1 MNLGAVFFY
10 FLQGSYGRLGLGDSA
25 NQAQPKRVEIPTD
38 SGVKMV
44 SSSKGSDGHTLAVT
58 VDGQLFSWGDGEC
71 FFPSLGSL
79 TATNYN

>member
-1 MNLGAVFFY
+1 
-10 FLQGSYGRLGLGDSA
+10 
-25 NQAQPKRVEIPTD
+25 
-38 SGVKMV
+38 MV